1 MSRPPIKAFEAVRKY
16 CEKNVTCDG
25 CPLKSNQKCVGDWCS
40 IRPCYWKTLEKEG
53 DEK

>member
-16 CEKNVTCDG
+16 CEKNWNCNG
-25 CPLKSNQKCVGDWCS
+25 CPLKSEARHTDWCTL
-40 IRPCYWKTLEKEG
+40 RPCYWKSLMKEG